1 VGWIAN
7 CDPGFPGYAGEIAK
21 NVPTLAEILR
31 ENGYATMMVG
41 KWHNTFQSNQGPSGP
56 FDSWPTQRGFDRFV
70 GILEGETHS
79 FAPHH
84 LYTGNNV
91 VDTETYPKDFMTTD
105 FFTDQAIKMIK
116 ETRAALIQRPYLLY
130 LAYNAVHAPLCAKP
144 DDLAKY
150 KGHYDAGWNQLR
162 EERYQR
168 QVRMGLLPKGTRL
181 ADFNPGIPRWDDLS
195 EKDKKFY
202 SRLMEVYAA
211 YADNLDQNFG
221 KLHNYLKES
230 GQLDNTISIFTSDNG
245 ASAEGGVEGMSNSVR
260 EFALLP
266 PDHDFDVSRTDILG
280 TLQTWTHYPIGWST
294 VSNTPFKLYKRDTFA
309 GGRRIPFI
317 ISWSKK
323 LSDRGGIRSQ
333 FAHMTAVVPTLLE
346 VTGITHPESFNG
358 MKTKPVEGTSF
369 SYAFSDP
376 AAPERHAEQY
386 FENEGNRAYY
396 KDGWVIVTHHATK
409 TPFVDSEWELYNMKE
424 DFSEATNL
432 AAKYPEKVKEL
443 AAAFEQAAWKYQ
455 VYPLDDRKF
464 ERMFATPP
472 QYNVIPEAKTFYP
485 GTPTIFRDDIASILI
500 DRSYTSTAVLNYTPG
515 DRGVIYAHGGQDAGY
530 ILYIENGELAYE
542 YNSFGKMIKLPKA
555 KIEPGRLEI
564 VLDVKA
570 IGKFMGEA
578 SLSVNGR
585 KVSEGMVGPLL
596 VAVAHEGLDIGLDRR
611 APVSYDIYAK
621 HGAFPYTGKIESV
634 TYVPGPYAPGSPFQS
649 Q

>member
-1 VGWIAN
+1 
-7 CDPGFPGYAGEIAK
+7 
-21 NVPTLAEILR
+21 
-31 ENGYATMMVG
+31 
-41 KWHNTFQSNQGPSGP
+41 
-56 FDSWPTQRGFDRFV
+56 
-70 GILEGETHS
+70 
-79 FAPHH
+79 
-84 LYTGNNV
+84 
-91 VDTETYPKDFMTTD
+91 
-105 FFTDQAIKMIK
+105 
-116 ETRAALIQRPYLLY
+116 
-130 LAYNAVHAPLCAKP
+130 
-144 DDLAKY
+144 
-150 KGHYDAGWNQLR
+150 
-162 EERYQR
+162 
-168 QVRMGLLPKGTRL
+168 
-181 ADFNPGIPRWDDLS
+181 
-195 EKDKKFY
+195 
-202 SRLMEVYAA
+202 
-211 YADNLDQNFG
+211 
-221 KLHNYLKES
+221 
-230 GQLDNTISIFTSDNG
+230 
-245 ASAEGGVEGMSNSVR
+245 
-260 EFALLP
+260 
-266 PDHDFDVSRTDILG
+266 
-280 TLQTWTHYPIGWST
+280 
-294 VSNTPFKLYKRDTFA
+294 
-309 GGRRIPFI
+309 
-317 ISWSKK
+317 
-323 LSDRGGIRSQ
+323 
-333 FAHMTAVVPTLLE
+333 VVPTLLE
-346 VTGITHPESFNG
+346 VTGIKHPESFNG